1 MPWSAS
7 GRNGVGTSG
16 RPGPAQRVP
25 ERAQAASLSLSLP
38 VPQVREAGCSLDEAP
53 GCGGGQAHF
62 TGRSKRHRPKPAP
75 PEASHLLPSGPAGEA
90 GTGPP
95 SPPHRAPDPA
105 SAGRGSPREQR
116 PLPTP
121 PLWVGFPSEHTVSLA
136 APKSALQ
143 AAAKPDHLPIPLRQI
158 NEHEPAKE
166 PFSVYQGLGH
176 TNLQTKR
183 GGKAPADREGGGW
196 RPPSA
201 HLSSIPGTAPL
212 NERGCLGLRPR
223 SLDLLCSVNL
233 GCS

>member
-1 MPWSAS
+1 MRP
-7 GRNGVGTSG
+7 RGVEGG
-16 RPGPAQRVP
+16 RPILQGDQRGTGQNQP
-25 ERAQAASLSLSLP
+25 LPKPLISSQAAG
-38 VPQVREAGCSLDEAP
+38 QVRRALA
-53 GCGGGQAHF
+53 
-62 TGRSKRHRPKPAP
+62 R
-75 PEASHLLPSGPAGEA
+75 
-90 GTGPP
+90 
-95 SPPHRAPDPA
+95 PPHRTGPLTLPQQDVGA
-105 SAGRGSPREQR
+105 RGSSR